1 MAELIDAVVS
11 WPSLLL
17 VLVVFGFLPDRPRL
31 PPRGRV
37 ALEQVESSK
46 VRHYTSEDFLYV
58 FTPALTGRA
67 ARPERARP
75 RSRSAPLG
83 APARAE
89 AASR

>member
-37 ALEQVESSK
+37 ALEQVESQ
-46 VRHYTSEDFLYV
+46 R
-58 FTPALTGRA
+58 
-67 ARPERARP
+67 
-75 RSRSAPLG
+75 
-83 APARAE
+83 
-89 AASR
+89 